1 MDAEN
6 NIKGRGKK
14 LGDKLRNLP
23 ADQKFGLSHIF
34 TGLETFYRIN
44 HGEIIDDVPEYIR
57 TDEIPDDFRDP
68 SFFGNDR
75 YYRLEHIKEQY
86 APTLGQIVGA
96 GVVLNKLSI
105 SLFCRML
112 ATPADLKPPNIF
124 FDPGYQKKIAD
135 GLMLIRD
142 KVKDKFELDITTYKE
157 VIEGLINRLKKL
169 KDELKETNDPSA
181 YSAKLTETINKLE
194 AETKKYNAKFRISSR
209 ILVRLH
215 NWIGNEDKPGGAVAE
230 KFKELKIN

>member
-1 MDAEN
+1 
-6 NIKGRGKK
+6 
-14 LGDKLRNLP
+14 
-23 ADQKFGLSHIF
+23 
-34 TGLETFYRIN
+34 
-44 HGEIIDDVPEYIR
+44 
-57 TDEIPDDFRDP
+57 
-68 SFFGNDR
+68 
-75 YYRLEHIKEQY
+75 
-86 APTLGQIVGA
+86 
-96 GVVLNKLSI
+96 
-105 SLFCRML
+105 
-112 ATPADLKPPNIF
+112 
-124 FDPGYQKKIAD
+124 
-135 GLMLIRD
+135 MLIRD